1 MGTIW
6 LLVAMTQTAVPPPVE
21 ITTARPRFAAGAEFG
36 GGIVAGFEGGAV
48 PVAGAGVRVTIP
60 LGGRFAFDAR
70 ALHMLPTPDGGI
82 YELRV
87 RRAVGWRGPLKPDY
101 AGIGAVGYYALDTGL
116 YGKLK
121 PRIGYV
127 SPPLM
132 ASFVAGWENRTGAR
146 RAMPFE
152 VSVVVHPYGLIGV
165 SATLGVTWARA
176 AHTIESHRTWR
187 D

>member
-21 ITTARPRFAAGAEFG
+21 ITSTRPRFAAGAELG
-36 GGIVAGFEGGAV
+36 GGFVAGFEGGAA
-48 PVAGAGVRVTIP
+48 PVMGAGIRVTIP
-60 LGGRFAFDAR
+60 LGGRYAFDAR
-70 ALHMLPTPDGGI
+70 ALHALPYPGGGI

-87 RRAVGWRGPLKPDY
+87 RRAVEWRGPLKPDY

-116 YGKLK
+116 YGRLK
-121 PRIGYV
+121 PRIGEI

-132 ASFVAGWENRTGAR
+132 ASFVTGWENPAGAR
-146 RAMPFE
+146 RAAPFE

-176 AHTIESHRTWR
+176 ARAVDSHRSER